1 MSDLSQRMEVA
12 RTLSFEPFIDGVVE
26 DLSENGPFWY

>member
-1 MSDLSQRMEVA
+1 MSDLSQGMEVA
-12 RTLSFEPFIDGVVE
+12 RILSFESFVDGMVE